1 VQAVLRI
8 TQIAPPEV
16 TLKIEGRV
24 TGEAV
29 DVLEQEC
36 HSQIDDGNC
45 VRLDFAD
52 VDSVDQQAVSMLRR
66 LADRCVRIEHAPP
79 FVAALLGEGPLQ

>member
-16 TLKIEGRV
+16 TLKIEGRIA
-24 TGEAV
+24 GEAV
-29 DVLEQEC
+29 AVLEQEC
-36 HSQIDDGNC
+36 NSRIDDGNC

-52 VDSVDQQAVSMLRR
+52 VDSVDEHAVEVLRR
-66 LADRCVRIEHAPP
+66 LADHCVRIEHASP